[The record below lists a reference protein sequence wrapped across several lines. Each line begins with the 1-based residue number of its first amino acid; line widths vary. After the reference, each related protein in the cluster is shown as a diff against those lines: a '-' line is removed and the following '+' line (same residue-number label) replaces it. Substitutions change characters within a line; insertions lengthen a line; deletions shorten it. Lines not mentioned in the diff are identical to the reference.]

1 MKPRQRWLALA
12 LIATLV
18 AAFWPGREDSGE
30 VGEGEVVETVQRVGK
45 PAPVAVPARGDKA
58 AQHTAAAKHE
68 RLARMQ
74 ANLFPSQTWV
84 PPPPPP
90 KPYVPPPPPP
100 PKPPPLPFKYLGRW
114 VDGGQLTVFL
124 VQGEQPIAI
133 QMGQVLP
140 GNWRVEEINDRRV
153 VFTYLPLDMQ
163 STLGIT
169 P

>member
-1 MKPRQRWLALA
+1 MNTRHRLLAAA
-12 LIATLV
+12 LIVTLV
-18 AAFWPGREDSGE
+18 VAFWPAREDT
-30 VGEGEVVETVQRVGK
+30 VEVVESSRRQGNQPAVVAKPIK
-45 PAPVAVPARGDKA
+45 PAPAEPQAAPASKD
-58 AQHTAAAKHE
+58 

-74 ANLFPSQTWV
+74 ANLFPSQSWV

-90 KPYVPPPPPP
+90 KPYIPPPPPP
-100 PKPPPLPFKYLGRW
+100 PKPPPLPFKYLGQW
-114 VDGGQLTVFL
+114 IDDGELTVFL

-140 GNWRVEEINDRRV
+140 GNWRVDEISDRQV

>member
-1 MKPRQRWLALA
+1 MNTRQRWLALA
-12 LIATLV
+12 LIVTLAV
-18 AAFWPGREDSGE
+18 SFWPGREDSD
-30 VGEGEVVETVQRVGK
+30 EVVETVQRVGK
-45 PAPVAVPARGDKA
+45 SVPAVVPTRGDKA
-58 AQHTAAAKHE
+58 SQQAAPATRE

-84 PPPPPP
+84 PPPPKP

-114 VDGGQLTVFL
+114 VDAGQQTLFL
-124 VQGEQPIAI
+124 VQGEEPIPV
-133 QMGQVLP
+133 QLGQVLS
-140 GNWRVEEINDRRV
+140 GSWRVDEITERTV

-163 STLGIT
+163 SILGIT

>member
-1 MKPRQRWLALA
+1 MNTRQRWLALG

-18 AAFWPGREDSGE
+18 AAFWPGREDSD
-30 VGEGEVVETVQRVGK
+30 EVVETVRRVSK
-45 PAPVAVPARGDKA
+45 PVAAAVPPADGKT
-58 AQHTAAAKHE
+58 AQQAAAVRE

-100 PKPPPLPFKYLGRW
+100 PTPPPLPFKYLGRW
-114 VDGGQLTVFL
+114 VDGGQLTLFL
-124 VQGEQPIAI
+124 VQGEQPIPI
-133 QMGQVLP
+133 QPGQVLS
-140 GNWRVEEINDRRV
+140 GGWRVDEITEARV

-163 STLGIT
+163 SILGIT

>member
-1 MKPRQRWLALA
+1 MNTRQRWLALA
-12 LIATLV
+12 LIVTMV
-18 AAFWPGREDSGE
+18 AAFWPGREDSE
-30 VGEGEVVETVQRVGK
+30 EVVETVRRADKQAP
-45 PAPVAVPARGDKA
+45 PA
-58 AQHTAAAKHE
+58 TAAAKPGTTAPQAAPATRE

-114 VDGGQLTVFL
+114 VEDGQQTLFL
-124 VQGEQPIAI
+124 VQGEQPIPVEL
-133 QMGQVLP
+133 GQVLP
-140 GNWRVEEINDRRV
+140 GNWRVDEITERTV

-163 STLGIT
+163 SILGIT

>member
-1 MKPRQRWLALA
+1 MTARRRWLALA
-12 LIATLV
+12 LVATLV
-18 AAFWPGREDSGE
+18 AAFWPGREDS
-30 VGEGEVVETVQRVGK
+30 VEVVETVRRSDSQTTPVIARAAVEQGAS
-45 PAPVAVPARGDKA
+45 PAASA
-58 AQHTAAAKHE
+58 AGE

-114 VDGGQLTVFL
+114 VDAGQQTLFL
-124 VQGEQPIAI
+124 EQGEQAIPI
-133 QMGQVLP
+133 QPGQVLS
-140 GNWRVEEINDRRV
+140 GTWRVDAITERTV

-163 STLGIT
+163 SILEIT

>member
-1 MKPRQRWLALA
+1 MNTRQRWLAIA
-12 LIATLV
+12 LVATLV

-30 VGEGEVVETVQRVGK
+30 VVETVRRVDRSAQTAA
-45 PAPVAVPARGDKA
+45 PAVAEKAVPQA
-58 AQHTAAAKHE
+58 APATRE

-74 ANLFPSQTWV
+74 ANLFPRQTWV

-114 VDGGQLTVFL
+114 VDGGKQTLLL
-124 VQGEQPIAI
+124 VQGEQPIPV
-133 QMGQVLP
+133 QLGQVLY
-140 GNWRVEEINDRRV
+140 GSWRLDEITERSV

-163 STLGIT
+163 SILGIT

>member
-18 AAFWPGREDSGE
+18 AAFWPGREDT
-30 VGEGEVVETVQRVGK
+30 GEVVETVRRVDRSVQTDI
-45 PAPVAVPARGDKA
+45 PAV
-58 AQHTAAAKHE
+58 AAKTGPHAASATHE

-74 ANLFPSQTWV
+74 ANLFPRQTWV

-114 VDGGQLTVFL
+114 VDGGEQTLLL
-124 VQGEQPIAI
+124 VQGEQPIPVKL
-133 QMGQVLP
+133 GQVLY
-140 GNWRVEEINDRRV
+140 GSWRLDEITERSV

-163 STLGIT
+163 SILGIT

>member
-1 MKPRQRWLALA
+1 MNTRQRWLALA
-12 LIATLV
+12 LIVTMV
-18 AAFWPGREDSGE
+18 VAFWPGREDSD
-30 VGEGEVVETVQRVGK
+30 EVVETVR
-45 PAPVAVPARGDKA
+45 RTDKK
-58 AQHTAAAKHE
+58 TPPAAAATKPGTSVPQAATVARE

-114 VDGGQLTVFL
+114 VEGGQQTLFL
-124 VQGEQPIAI
+124 VQGEQPIPI
-133 QMGQVLP
+133 ELGQVLP
-140 GNWRVEEINDRRV
+140 GNWRVDEITERTV

-163 STLGIT
+163 SILGIT

>member
-1 MKPRQRWLALA
+1 MNTRQRWLVLG

-18 AAFWPGREDSGE
+18 AAFWPGREDSD
-30 VGEGEVVETVQRVGK
+30 EVVETVRRVSK
-45 PAPVAVPARGDKA
+45 PVAAVVPPAGGKT
-58 AQHTAAAKHE
+58 AQQAAAVRE

-74 ANLFPSQTWV
+74 VNLFPSQTWV

-100 PKPPPLPFKYLGRW
+100 PTPPPLPFKYLGRW
-114 VDGGQLTVFL
+114 VDGGQLTLFL
-124 VQGEQPIAI
+124 VQGEQPIPI
-133 QMGQVLP
+133 QPGQVLS
-140 GNWRVEEINDRRV
+140 GGWRVDEITEARV

-163 STLGIT
+163 SILGIT

>member
-1 MKPRQRWLALA
+1 MNTRQRWLALA
-12 LIATLV
+12 LIVTMV
-18 AAFWPGREDSGE
+18 AAFWPGREDSD
-30 VGEGEVVETVQRVGK
+30 EVVETVRRADKQA
-45 PAPVAVPARGDKA
+45 PAATAVAKSGASAPQAAPATR
-58 AQHTAAAKHE
+58 E

-114 VDGGQLTVFL
+114 VEDGQQTLFL
-124 VQGEQPIAI
+124 VQGEQPIPVEL
-133 QMGQVLP
+133 GQVLP
-140 GNWRVEEINDRRV
+140 GNWRVDEITERTV

-163 STLGIT
+163 SILGIT

>member
-1 MKPRQRWLALA
+1 MTTRHRWLALA

-30 VGEGEVVETVQRVGK
+30 VVETVRRVTQQAK
-45 PAPVAVPARGDKA
+45 PIAAPAAVERSASQTAPAAR
-58 AQHTAAAKHE
+58 E

-74 ANLFPSQTWV
+74 ADLFPTQTWV

-114 VDGGQLTVFL
+114 VDAGQQTLFL
-124 VQGEQPIAI
+124 VQGEQPIPI
-133 QMGQVLP
+133 QLGQVLS
-140 GNWRVEEINDRRV
+140 GNWRVDEITERTV

-163 STLGIT
+163 SILGIT

>member
-30 VGEGEVVETVQRVGK
+30 VVETVRRADRSVQAGT
-45 PAPVAVPARGDKA
+45 PAV
-58 AQHTAAAKHE
+58 AAKTGPQAASATHE

-74 ANLFPSQTWV
+74 ANLFPRQTWV

-114 VDGGQLTVFL
+114 VDGGEQTLLL
-124 VQGEQPIAI
+124 VQGEQPIPVKL
-133 QMGQVLP
+133 GQVLY
-140 GNWRVEEINDRRV
+140 GSWRLDEITERSV

-163 STLGIT
+163 SILGIT

>member
-1 MKPRQRWLALA
+1 MNTRQRWLVLG

-18 AAFWPGREDSGE
+18 AAFWPGREDSD
-30 VGEGEVVETVQRVGK
+30 EVVETVRRVSK
-45 PAPVAVPARGDKA
+45 PVAAVVPPADGKTAQQSA
-58 AQHTAAAKHE
+58 AVRE

-100 PKPPPLPFKYLGRW
+100 PTPPPLPFKYLGRW
-114 VDGGQLTVFL
+114 VDGGQLTLFL
-124 VQGEQPIAI
+124 VQGEQPIPI
-133 QMGQVLP
+133 QPGQVLS
-140 GNWRVEEINDRRV
+140 GGWRVDEITEARV

-163 STLGIT
+163 SILGIT

>member
-1 MKPRQRWLALA
+1 MNTRHRWLVLA
-12 LIATLV
+12 LIVTLV

-30 VGEGEVVETVQRVGK
+30 VVETVRRVSK
-45 PAPVAVPARGDKA
+45 PVAAGVPSPDGKST
-58 AQHTAAAKHE
+58 QQAAAVHE

-74 ANLFPSQTWV
+74 ANLFPIQTWV

-114 VDGGQLTVFL
+114 VDGGQLTLFL
-124 VQGEQPIAI
+124 VQGEQPIPI
-133 QMGQVLP
+133 QPGQVLP
-140 GNWRVEEINDRRV
+140 GSWRVDEITETRV

-163 STLGIT
+163 SILGIT